1 MSDKTQRKKKPK
13 PSSTSAHLRGVYN
26 PVSPSKFKQ
35 SQLFRY
41 KKPLTE
47 DIKNK
52 FGIKQSPFKYHYHSV
67 NKVLLDYERF
77 VVKFENK

>member
-1 MSDKTQRKKKPK
+1 MGMSDKT
-13 PSSTSAHLRGVYN
+13 RGVYN

-35 SQLFRY
+35 FQLFRY

-47 DIKNK
+47 DKK
-52 FGIKQSPFKYHYHSV
+52 KTFGIKESPFRYHCDSANEV
-67 NKVLLDYERF
+67 PLDYERF